1 MTSAAVPTAGK
12 AAGPAD
18 VDVDVAIV
26 GAGPAGAVLAARL
39 ARGGVRV
46 VVLERSSA
54 WHWRASGVFASP
66 AAVDAL
72 RRAGLDEAAIARV
85 ARPIPAMRLET
96 PGGAVVRLTYG
107 AEAGGPPAV
116 GLDRSR
122 LDPALVDLAR
132 AAGAEVR
139 LGHTVD
145 AVRLRGEGEKRAHP
159 RLRTRSA
166 DGESEIRARV
176 VVGADGAHSIVAR
189 AAGVLR
195 PTRLPPRIGLSYH
208 LPDSRTDEPLDARM
222 RVLRDGY
229 VGIAPIPGGRVNVG
243 IVLGPTWRADLLR
256 DGAAR
261 TAAAIVAGIPPA
273 TNDAAAWR
281 DASQCEPIAGTSP
294 LGGRA
299 TRRAGPNWLL
309 AGDAAGFLDPFTGE
323 GLHRALVSTELAA
336 AAVPGLLRGD
346 ARAAAAYERAMRRRF
361 AAKDVVSWLVQGF
374 LARPAAF
381 EYAARRLVARADVR
395 ATMGLVM
402 GDLVPASRALDP
414 RFLVALLAP

>member
-1 MTSAAVPTAGK
+1 MKPAARS
-12 AAGPAD
+12 AD
-18 VDVDVAIV
+18 VQVDVAIV

-39 ARGGVRV
+39 AGAGVEV
-46 VVLERSSA
+46 VVLERSPA

-72 RRAGLDEAAIARV
+72 QRAGLEEPAIAAV

-96 PGGAVVRLTYG
+96 PGGALVRLTYG
-107 AEAGGPPAV
+107 ADDGGPPAV

-122 LDPALVDLAR
+122 LDPALVDVAR

-139 LGHTVD
+139 LGQAVE
-145 AVRLRGEGEKRAHP
+145 AVRFAGGARALA
-159 RLRTRSA
+159 RLLTRSSE
-166 DGESEIRARV
+166 GQSEIRARV

-208 LPDSRTDEPLDARM
+208 LPDGRADGPLDARM

-229 VGIAPIPGGRVNVG
+229 VGIAPVPGGRVNVG
-243 IVLGPTWRADLLR
+243 IVLGSTWRADLAR

-261 TAAAIVAGIPPA
+261 TAAAIVAAIPAATDDPA
-273 TNDAAAWR
+273 TWR
-281 DASQCEPIAGTSP
+281 HASPCEPIAGTSP
-294 LGGRA
+294 LGGRV
-299 TRRAGPNWLL
+299 TRRAGTGWLL
-309 AGDAAGFLDPFTGE
+309 VGDAAGFLDPFTGE

-336 AAVPGLLRGD
+336 PAIRAQLRGD
-346 ARAAAAYERAMRRRF
+346 ARGAAAYDRAMQRRF
-361 AAKDVVSWLVQGF
+361 ATKDLVSWLVQGF

-381 EYAARRLVARADVR
+381 EYAARRLAARPDVR

-402 GDLVPASRALDP
+402 GDLVPANRALDP
-414 RFLVALLAP
+414 RFLAMLLAP